1 MAAIFPF
8 IAEIVTNEVAEP
20 APLRRVQ
27 TVVQWRR
34 CVGDFAQIVGA
45 RAQGVGLHAHIV
57 DGCPILIVGDLVV
70 LGFAFLGIG
79 ALRFP
84 HRSRSLLP
92 QLEHPIGTALRHVV
106 QCSLNGA
113 PILALIRRQP
123 KNRLE
128 TSDSR
133 VGNVHNLIGGSSAHL
148 VSIASI
154 VRDGAGR
161 KDYYG
166 ANRHYCARNEG
177 SSHGQVFLPRPRSDL
192 IHDYI
197 PQLVRTFQFV

>member
-1 MAAIFPF
+1 M
-8 IAEIVTNEVAEP
+8 
-20 APLRRVQ
+20 
-27 TVVQWRR
+27 
-34 CVGDFAQIVGA
+34 
-45 RAQGVGLHAHIV
+45 HAHIV

-154 VRDGAGR
+154 VRDRAGR
-161 KDYYG
+161 KDYYR
-166 ANRHYCARNEG
+166 ANHHYCARNEG

-192 IHDYI
+192 IHD
-197 PQLVRTFQFV
+197 